1 MIDVTP
7 HPALRSSA
15 YFPDCNRVL
24 NLFISSPQDVQQTG
38 KFASGTPRCRLLSLV
53 FVHNRTYERLFGP
66 GFESRF

>member
-1 MIDVTP
+1 MSHHIR
-7 HPALRSSA
+7 RSIRA
-15 YFPDCNRVL
+15 RTFPIATVSL
-24 NLFISSPQDVQQTG
+24 NLFISSPQDAQQTG